1 MAIERLVGSD
11 ALLTT
16 CSFGTPVTTGKATE
30 GTLYKIVAKS
40 GNDVFPAGYE
50 VGDFWI
56 GDGVATFSEDN
67 SASVV
72 TASTVAE
79 VSSFSFDI
87 SADEIEVT
95 VLADD
100 QKKYRT
106 GKKDV
111 SGSIEGITFVTSLA
125 DGTSLANRFF
135 KIVNYDGEGNS
146 TLNPVNTDDL
156 FIKAYLQKDDSEGET
171 LVYMLAQVQLTSYN
185 LGASVADAQ
194 SFTANVRLIGNDAVI
209 FTEKVPD
216 SDSEPEPEST

>member
-1 MAIERLVGSD
+1 MAVDRLVGSD

-16 CSFGTPVTTGKATE
+16 LRFGTPLTSGTAAEGK
-30 GTLYKIVAKS
+30 LYKIVAKD
-40 GNDVFPAGYE
+40 GTTVFPEGFN

-56 GDGVATFSEDN
+56 GDGTATFSATN
-67 SASVV
+67 SASLA
-72 TASTVAE
+72 TDTTVAE

-95 VLADD
+95 VLMDD
-100 QKKYRT
+100 QKKYRV

-125 DGTSLANRFF
+125 NGSSLANRFF
-135 KIVNYDGEGNS
+135 KIVNYDGEGAS
-146 TLNPVNTDDL
+146 TLNEVNTGDL

-171 LVYMLAQVQLTSYN
+171 VVYLLAQVQLTSYN

-209 FTEKVPD
+209 FTEAIPV
-216 SDSEPEPEST
+216 ST

>member
-16 CSFGTPVTTGKATE
+16 CSFGTPVTTGKSTK

-40 GNDVFPAGYE
+40 GNTVFPDGYE

-56 GDGVATFSEDN
+56 GDGTATFSETN
-67 SASVV
+67 SASVA

-125 DGTSLANRFF
+125 NGTSLANRFF
-135 KIVNYDGEGNS
+135 KIVNYDGAGSS

-156 FIKAYLQKDDSEGET
+156 YIKAYLQKDDSEGET

-209 FTEKVPD
+209 FTEKVPV
-216 SDSEPEPEST
+216 ST

>member
-16 CSFGTPVTTGKATE
+16 CSFGTPVETGTAVE

-40 GNDVFPAGYE
+40 GNTVFPDGYE

-56 GDGVATFSEDN
+56 GDGTAAFSETN
-67 SASVV
+67 SASVA

-95 VLADD
+95 VLADG
-100 QKKYRT
+100 QKKYRI
-106 GKKDV
+106 GKKDI

-125 DGTSLANRFF
+125 NGTSIANRFF

-146 TLNPVNTDDL
+146 TLNPVNTDEL
-156 FIKAYLQKDDSEGET
+156 FIKAYFQKDGSEGET
-171 LVYMLAQVQLTSYN
+171 LVYMLAQIQLTSYN

-209 FTEKVPD
+209 FTEKVPV
-216 SDSEPEPEST
+216 ST

>member
-1 MAIERLVGSD
+1 MAIDRLVGSD

-16 CSFGTPVTTGKATE
+16 LAFAAPATS
-30 GTLYKIVAKS
+30 GIAAAGSLYKIAAKS
-40 GNDVFPAGYE
+40 GDTVFPAGFE

-56 GDGVATFSEDN
+56 GDGSATFSATN
-67 SASVV
+67 SAALA

-95 VLADD
+95 VLQDD
-100 QKKYRT
+100 QKKYRI

-125 DGTSLANRFF
+125 NGTSLANRFF
-135 KIVNYDGEGNS
+135 KIVNVDDDSAS
-146 TLNPVNTDDL
+146 TLHPVATGDL
-156 FIKAYLQKDDSEGET
+156 FVKAYLQKDDSEGET
-171 LVYMLAQVQLTSYN
+171 QVYLLAQIQVTSYN

-209 FTEKVPD
+209 FTEEVP
-216 SDSEPEPEST
+216 ST

>member
-16 CSFGTPVTTGKATE
+16 CSFGTPVETGTAAE

-40 GNDVFPAGYE
+40 GNNVFPDGYE

-56 GDGVATFSEDN
+56 GDGVATFSKTN
-67 SASVV
+67 SASVA

-100 QKKYRT
+100 QKKYRI
-106 GKKDV
+106 GKKDI

-125 DGTSLANRFF
+125 NGTSIANRFF

-146 TLNPVNTDDL
+146 TLNPVNTDEL
-156 FIKAYLQKDDSEGET
+156 FIKAYLQKDGSEGET
-171 LVYMLAQVQLTSYN
+171 LVYMLAQIQLTSYN

-209 FTEKVPD
+209 FTEKVPV
-216 SDSEPEPEST
+216 ST

>member
-16 CSFGTPVTTGKATE
+16 CSFGKPVETGTATK

-40 GNDVFPAGYE
+40 GNTVFPDGYI

-56 GDGVATFSEDN
+56 GDGTATFTETN

-72 TASTVAE
+72 TEATVAE

-125 DGTSLANRFF
+125 NGTSLANRFF
-135 KIVNYDGEGNS
+135 KIVNYDGEGES
-146 TLNPVNTDDL
+146 TLNPVNTGDL

-171 LVYMLAQVQLTSYN
+171 LVYLLAQIQLTSYN
-185 LGASVADAQ
+185 LGAAVADAQ

-209 FTEKVPD
+209 FTEKVPV
-216 SDSEPEPEST
+216 ST

>member
-16 CSFGTPVTTGKATE
+16 CSFGTPVTTGKSTK

-40 GNDVFPAGYE
+40 GNTVFPDGYE

-56 GDGVATFSEDN
+56 GDGTATFSETN
-67 SASVV
+67 SASVA

-100 QKKYRT
+100 QKKYRI
-106 GKKDV
+106 GKKDI
-111 SGSIEGITFVTSLA
+111 SGSIEGITFVSSLA
-125 DGTSLANRFF
+125 NGTSIANRFF

-146 TLNPVNTDDL
+146 TLNPVNTDEL
-156 FIKAYLQKDDSEGET
+156 FIKAYLQKDGSEGET
-171 LVYMLAQVQLTSYN
+171 LVYMLAQIQLTSYN

-209 FTEKVPD
+209 FTEKVPVY
-216 SDSEPEPEST
+216 SEST

>member
-16 CSFGTPVTTGKATE
+16 CSFGTPLDDGTATKGK
-30 GTLYKIVAKS
+30 LYKIVAKS
-40 GNDVFPAGYE
+40 GTTVFPAGYE

-56 GDGVATFSEDN
+56 GDGTATFSETN
-67 SASVV
+67 SASVA
-72 TASTVAE
+72 TDTTVAE

-125 DGTSLANRFF
+125 DGTSIANRFF
-135 KIVNYDGEGNS
+135 KIVNYDGKGSS
-146 TLNPVNTDDL
+146 TLNPVDTGDL

-209 FTEKVPD
+209 FTEKVPV
-216 SDSEPEPEST
+216 ST

>member
-16 CSFGTPVTTGKATE
+16 LSFGAELDSGTATKGE
-30 GTLYKIVAKS
+30 LYQIVAKA
-40 GNDVFPAGYE
+40 GNTVFPEGFE
-50 VGDFWI
+50 VGQFWI
-56 GDGVATFSEDN
+56 GDGAATFSETN
-67 SASVV
+67 SAKLA
-72 TASTVAE
+72 TAATVAE

-95 VLADD
+95 VLMDD
-100 QKKYRT
+100 QKKYRI

-111 SGSIEGITFVTSLA
+111 SGSIEGITFVSSLG

-135 KIVNYDGEGNS
+135 PIINYDGDTGAS
-146 TLNPVNTDDL
+146 TRHDVETSDL

-171 LVYMLAQVQLTSYN
+171 LVYALAQIQITSYN

-194 SFTANVRLIGNDAVI
+194 SFTANVRLIGKDMEI
-209 FTEKVPD
+209 FTETIPV
-216 SDSEPEPEST
+216 ST